1 MFQNYQTV
9 CSVHVAKELL
19 LDEGWTSKSPA
30 DRIKFLSLPKCICSQ
45 EDDSSCLGK
54 GLSARQRSPISG
66 TDYSGRDH
74 ITVED
79 CFWITRLVMKH
90 SFSVSELQTV
100 CSFHVANDPSQVV
113 SVYYVRDSGVVSVEE
128 LDSQLPKHWTLCQQM
143 GDSVILRLTE
153 WAEGLNR
160 AVKFAKS
167 KMIIETSMPSQNLSG
182 RSKVSLIHP
191 DQILGVLIPPQNVEH
206 LRRVQLVGLDPAHS
220 SLSP

>member
-1 MFQNYQTV
+1 MSRSIATVFQNYQTV
-9 CSVHVAKELL
+9 CSVHIAKELL

-30 DRIKFLSLPKCICSQ
+30 DGIKFLSLPKCLCSQ
-45 EDDSSCLGK
+45 EEASSCLGK

-74 ITVED
+74 ITVEY
-79 CFWITRLVMKH
+79 CYMISKH

-100 CSFHVANDPSQVV
+100 CSVHVANDPSQVV
-113 SVYYVRDSGVVSVEE
+113 SVYYIRDSGVMSVEE

-143 GDSVILRLTE
+143 GDTAILRLTE

-160 AVKFAKS
+160 AVKFA

-191 DQILGVLIPPQNVEH
+191 DQILGELIPPQNVKH
-206 LRRVQLVGLDPAHS
+206 LRRVQTSACRT
-220 SLSP
+220 